1 MATLRDAIL
10 PALNGVRAVVADLG
24 LRTSRV
30 VVRTVTWSGGS
41 TKLGTTGTVDLV
53 LTPDPKVREI
63 DGGQGLLV
71 EYVTPSHA
79 GGGYTVEQL
88 RPADV
93 AGTETFYVVTGDNG
107 TYPYALV
114 DIDSTAPL
122 HYTLRLRKLE
132 RTDPT

>member
-1 MATLRDAIL
+1 MTLRDSTL
-10 PALNGVRAVVADLG
+10 PALNGVRAVVSALG

-41 TKLGTTGTVDLV
+41 TKLGTATTSDLV
-53 LTPDPKVREI
+53 ITPDPKVTET
-63 DGGQGLLV
+63 DNGQGLIV
-71 EYVTPSHA
+71 QYITPAHD
-79 GGGYTVEQL
+79 GGGYTVAQL
-88 RPADV
+88 RPSDA
-93 AGTETFYVVTGDNG
+93 AGTESFYLVTGDNG

>member
-1 MATLRDAIL
+1 MATLRDSTL
-10 PALNGVRAVVADLG
+10 PALNSVRAVVSALG

-41 TKLGTTGTVDLV
+41 TKLGTPTTSDLV
-53 LTPDPKVREI
+53 ISPDPKVSET

-71 EYVTPSHA
+71 QYITPAHA

-93 AGTETFYVVTGDNG
+93 TGTETYYVVTGDNG